1 MAPSNTMSGTAK
13 RGGCGCPFLLAR
25 WLRVAAFTLLW
36 LPLAGWSQ
44 VVPEA
49 ATGRLQR
56 EPVVAKR
63 HMVVAAHPLAAE
75 AGFAVLERG
84 GTAIDAAIAA
94 AMVLNVVEPQSS
106 GIGGGGFLLHYSAHD
121 KQLRVFD
128 GRETAPQAATPRL
141 FLDAEGKPMRFFSAV
156 VGGRAVGA
164 PGLVPMLEMAHRE
177 LQGKHSWPSLFA
189 AAIAHAEEGFA
200 VSPRLNALI
209 ARDAH
214 LRDDPAARATFFTG
228 AGQPLPVGARLQNRP
243 LAATL
248 RAIAAEGAK
257 ALRTGPIAA
266 DIVATVRKHPTNPG
280 LLSAADLEGYRP
292 LERAA
297 LCAPYR
303 AWRICGVPPPSA
315 GAITVLQ
322 ILKVLEDR
330 NIASLAPESVMAAH
344 LFAEAGR
351 LGYADRNAYIA
362 DPDFVTVPTAQLLL
376 PAYLAERAAVIDP
389 KRSMGRAPAGK
400 IGDLKRVRV
409 DVEELAATTHL
420 SVVDANGNAVA
431 LSASIEN
438 AFGARVMVRGF
449 LLNNQLTDF
458 SFAPEED
465 GASVANRV
473 EGGKRPRSSMAP
485 TMVFDRDGRLV
496 SMIGSPGGAWIIN
509 FVARA
514 LVATLDWGLD
524 LQTAFDLP
532 HYGSRN
538 SATELERGTSAE
550 RLRTGLE
557 QLGHNVQVI
566 DMPSGL
572 HGIQRRGDGWLGA
585 ADPRREGVP
594 RGR

>member
-1 MAPSNTMSGTAK
+1 MAPSNTMSSASG
-13 RGGCGCPFLLAR
+13 RGGFGCPFLFAR
-25 WLRVAAFTLLW
+25 WVCGAVIIALW
-36 LPLAGWSQ
+36 LPLVCWSQ

-63 HMVVAAHPLAAE
+63 HMVVAAHPLASE

-84 GTAIDAAIAA
+84 GSAIDAAIAA
-94 AMVLNVVEPQSS
+94 LMVLNVVEPQSS
-106 GIGGGGFLLHYSAHD
+106 GIGGGGFLIHYSAQD
-121 KQLRVFD
+121 KKLRVFD

-141 FLDAEGKPMRFFSAV
+141 FLDAEGKPLRFFAAV

-177 LQGKHSWPSLFA
+177 LQGKHSWASLFA

-200 VSPRLNALI
+200 VSPRLHALVS
-209 ARDAH
+209 RDAY
-214 LRDDPAARATFFTG
+214 LREDPAARATFFTES
-228 AGQPLPVGARLQNRP
+228 GQPLPVGARLQNRP

-248 RAIAAEGAK
+248 RTIGAEGAK

-266 DIVATVRKHPTNPG
+266 DIVATARKHPTNPG
-280 LLSAADLEGYRP
+280 LLSAADLEAYRP
-292 LERAA
+292 VEREA

-330 NIASLAPESVMAAH
+330 NLGDLAPESLAAAH

-351 LGYADRNAYIA
+351 LAYADRNAYIA
-362 DPDFVTVPTAQLLL
+362 DPDFVTVPTTQLMM
-376 PAYLAERAAVIDP
+376 PAYLAGRAALIDP

-400 IGDLKRVRV
+400 LGDLKRTRIDV
-409 DVEELAATTHL
+409 DELPATTHL
-420 SVVDANGNAVA
+420 SVVDGEGNAVA

-458 SFAPEED
+458 AFAAEED

-485 TMVFDRDGRLV
+485 TMVFDRDGRLIQL
-496 SMIGSPGGAWIIN
+496 IGSPGGAWIIN

-538 SATELERGTSAE
+538 GATELERGTSAE
-550 RLRTGLE
+550 RLRVGLE
-557 QLGHNVQVI
+557 QLGHSVQVI